1 MNFLEKIKIKE
12 PAYDAKYYQMI
23 LDYTIEQGAG
33 MGTASEEDKWTQGK
47 YFSNRYEIYMYATLL
62 GLKRNYPVPIESG
75 SEKKSFMLIDGWKPP
90 EMANYIIMGVLAKS
104 DVGLFEIENMEE
116 SEVEK
121 FITDLKTSIES
132 YANGGFDI
140 IRSRAEEDPAFF
152 TENDNSFLDL
162 LDEE

>member
-1 MNFLEKIKIKE
+1 MNLLERIKTRAPE
-12 PAYDAKYYQMI
+12 YDAKYYQLI

-47 YFSNRYEIYMYATLL
+47 YFSTRYEIYMYATLL
-62 GLKRNYPVPIESG
+62 GLKRDYPIPIESG
-75 SEKKSFMLIDGWKPP
+75 TEKKKFIEIESWKPQ
-90 EMANYIIMGVLAKS
+90 EIANYIIMGVLAKS
-104 DVGLFEIENMEE
+104 DIGLFEIENMEE

-140 IRSRAEEDPAFF
+140 IRSKAEEEPTFF

-162 LDEE
+162 LDE